1 MAKKQYKIPETIIV
15 ASYSVTHLL
24 DGSPDPGNGNGEAKR
39 NFNLSDNWE
48 ESSDGTVSQWPKQK
62 SLWDD

>member
-15 ASYSVTHLL
+15 ASYTVTHLL
-24 DGSPDPGNGNGEAKR
+24 KADSGNGNGEAKR
-39 NFNLSDNWE
+39 NFNFGDNWE
-48 ESSDGTVSQWPKQK
+48 ESSDDGDSQWPKQK

>member
-15 ASYSVTHLL
+15 ASYNVNHFLCDS
-24 DGSPDPGNGNGEAKR
+24 GNGPGEAKR

-48 ESSDGTVSQWPKQK
+48 ESSDGTVSQ
-62 SLWDD
+62 

>member
-15 ASYSVTHLL
+15 ASYTVTHLL
-24 DGSPDPGNGNGEAKR
+24 DDSDPGNGNGEAKR

-48 ESSDGTVSQWPKQK
+48 ESSDGNVSQWPKQK

>member
-15 ASYSVTHLL
+15 ASYNVNHFLCDS
-24 DGSPDPGNGNGEAKR
+24 GNGPGEAKR

>member
-24 DGSPDPGNGNGEAKR
+24 CDSDPGNGNGEAKR
-39 NFNLSDNWE
+39 NFNFGDNWE
-48 ESSDGTVSQWPKQK
+48 ESSDDGDSQWPKQK

>member
-15 ASYSVTHLL
+15 ASYTVTHLL
-24 DGSPDPGNGNGEAKR
+24 DESGNGNGEAKR